1 MKMKLINT
9 IVIMM
14 LSNILFAQTSKEL
27 SAISAFMYNAKG
39 KVIEQH
45 YYSVSSGQ
53 EDDPQKTFTLY
64 NNNDKV
70 KEQIVINTFGDT
82 AQKTVYQYQE
92 SKITV
97 ISYAY
102 YGSQVTPTSKSVY
115 NGVKESEEYDQQFFN
130 FMFDGGMTMF
140 LCDSFKM
147 YIWESDDWRLNMKG
161 YFTFNNYNNPSK
173 VLTNILMNQT
183 TLDLQMDFSYDN
195 KQNCTQVKTSVIVG
209 LLPLSL
215 MKVDQ
220 KYDKNSNLIEMHIY
234 PEINPLLQEAIGD
247 KFDDYLTESKIIYD
261 YNTRNDISTIKY
273 YTYDK
278 VSSRFYET
286 SSDEYVYKSM
296 TINAEVKY
304 VVDTIYQY
312 IGPVTNITDQKQT
325 LTGVFFFPNPV
336 KDKIIVQG
344 VESVSTLAIY
354 DINGKQIHTQS
365 LKPDDISVSVQSLAK
380 GMYMLRIINQKGVYI
395 SKFMK
400 E

>member
-1 MKMKLINT
+1 
-9 IVIMM
+9 
-14 LSNILFAQTSKEL
+14 
-27 SAISAFMYNAKG
+27 MYNAKG

-173 VLTNILMNQT
+173 VLT
-183 TLDLQMDFSYDN
+183 
-195 KQNCTQVKTSVIVG
+195 
-209 LLPLSL
+209 
-215 MKVDQ
+215 
-220 KYDKNSNLIEMHIY
+220 KYFNESN
-234 PEINPLLQEAIGD
+234 NFG
-247 KFDDYLTESKIIYD
+247 F
-261 YNTRNDISTIKY
+261 
-273 YTYDK
+273 
-278 VSSRFYET
+278 
-286 SSDEYVYKSM
+286 
-296 TINAEVKY
+296 
-304 VVDTIYQY
+304 
-312 IGPVTNITDQKQT
+312 TN
-325 LTGVFFFPNPV
+325 GFF
-336 KDKIIVQG
+336 I
-344 VESVSTLAIY
+344 
-354 DINGKQIHTQS
+354 
-365 LKPDDISVSVQSLAK
+365 
-380 GMYMLRIINQKGVYI
+380 
-395 SKFMK
+395 
-400 E
+400 